1 MPSIVHRGVWLSLVA
16 LAVVVALAGVALL
29 WTGGCRSC
37 FVVEDPAGERMK
49 IYVDPDRRDAIAL
62 LREMKKTGRRMWVG
76 GQLERTN
83 GKFGFRFKPSTIVVS
98 EFTAEGLQASRYANI
113 RDDYEYWSSL
123 GTVYILGRV
132 VGCC

>member
-1 MPSIVHRGVWLSLVA
+1 VWLSLVA

-62 LREMKKTGRRMWVG
+62 LREMKKTGRCMWVG
-76 GQLERTN
+76 GQLERTSDKI
-83 GKFGFRFKPSTIVVS
+83 GCRFKPTTIVVA

-132 VGCC
+132 LGCC